1 MNRQSPIIGSPII
14 GYRCL
19 RNLAA
24 ALVAGALLAFLP
36 GCPPPAPPPPVFS
49 TTAPAAQSPLMGP
62 CADQLGDVLE
72 QLLVYFRVYK
82 ELPAREQ
89 DLARVG
95 TINVPLA
102 CPSTHAPYVYNP
114 AGIAVPNWAGRLI
127 LYDSC
132 PHGDFRRGI
141 LIERMA
147 PGQPLAARVIAIS
160 EKEFQT
166 AAHLP
171 APTSGPSKQ

>member
-1 MNRQSPIIGSPII
+1 MNHQLPIVN
-14 GYRCL
+14 YRLL
-19 RNLAA
+19 RNSAA
-24 ALVAGALLAFLP
+24 AMAACALFAFLP
-36 GCPPPAPPPPVFS
+36 GCTPAAS
-49 TTAPAAQSPLMGP
+49 TAAASATTAPAVQSPLMGP

-82 ELPAREQ
+82 ELPPREQ
-89 DLARVG
+89 DLARIG

-102 CPSTHAPYVYNP
+102 CPITHAAYVYNP

-147 PGQPLAARVIAIS
+147 PGQPLSARVIAIS
-160 EKEFQT
+160 EKDFQ
-166 AAHLP
+166 AATHP
-171 APTSGPSKQ
+171 SAPTSSPSTNH